1 MLCLCDF
8 ELYSCWMPL
17 IMLNYIPLFN
27 FVYSSYNVF
36 DFILSFQGFLRRKT
50 EKNLQRVVVLDMV
63 EISKDFPIFI
73 DLKISETRFILS
85 W

>member
-1 MLCLCDF
+1 
-8 ELYSCWMPL
+8 MPL

-63 EISKDFPIFI
+63 EISKDFLVFI
-73 DLKISETRFILS
+73 NLKISETRFILS
-85 W
+85 